1 MFISWYQIQGR
12 ILKRACPEQN
22 PHLTKKKK
30 SVVFSTD
37 KVIGR
42 LSNLKTVND
51 ETEFDNLG
59 KLK

>member
-1 MFISWYQIQGR
+1 MSLGR
-12 ILKRACPEQN
+12 ILKGACPEQN
-22 PHLTKKKK
+22 PHLTKKK

-42 LSNLKTVND
+42 LSLLKTLND

-59 KLK
+59 KLR